1 MLPALSVLISVGRFN
16 SPPVLSCWPAK
27 FQPILPELSS
37 IIIIFD
43 GTKEPV
49 PSGGD
54 LEKAV
59 FEIENIKK
67 NIMIIF
73 FIIEFPLFV

>member
-1 MLPALSVLISVGRFN
+1 M
-16 SPPVLSCWPAK
+16 
-27 FQPILPELSS
+27 
-37 IIIIFD
+37 IFD

-73 FIIEFPLFV
+73 LIIEFPLLV